1 MTGLLD
7 MHKVAR
13 PQVQK
18 KVIEQAFAAFMLS
31 AQTAS
36 YPLFAPATPQ
46 KMPFTC
52 HKPSL
57 VEEMYSRRSQH
68 LP

>member
-46 KMPFTC
+46 KNA
-52 HKPSL
+52 L
-57 VEEMYSRRSQH
+57 H
-68 LP
+68 LS